1 MRIDAASEPK
11 SGSVVASAVIGGRSA
26 VSGRSQRSFCSS
38 VPSASTGSAKKPFD
52 VIRLPIPEQPWHSS
66 SCTRQPVNASVS
78 PPPPSSSGSMNDV
91 SPMPAALCHSSHGTS
106 VSASSTAAAAGRISR
121 AAKSRQTRWIS
132 SCSGVSSN
140 TRGNVSLPDSVV
152 SNHLL

>member
-11 SGSVVASAVIGGRSA
+11 SGSVVASAVIGGRSP

-52 VIRLPIPEQPWHSS
+52 VIRLPIPEQPWQSS

-91 SPMPAALCHSSHGTS
+91 SPIPRRLVPQLPRHLGVGLVDRGGRRPDLARREVAADALDLLLLRGELEHARERITS
-106 VSASSTAAAAGRISR
+106 
-121 AAKSRQTRWIS
+121 
-132 SCSGVSSN
+132 
-140 TRGNVSLPDSVV
+140 
-152 SNHLL
+152 